1 MSQSPEN
8 SKIVIG
14 QFEFRA
20 NRRRAGHATGF
31 RNKSTTAAHNFM
43 KTIPIVN
50 SCNELSI
57 EKKYFKIAV
66 GNIKIKNPLHAGG
79 AVAC

>member
-1 MSQSPEN
+1 MSLSPKN

-14 QFEFRA
+14 KFVYA

-31 RNKSTTAAHNFM
+31 RNNSTTAPHNFM

>member
-31 RNKSTTAAHNFM
+31 RNNSTTAAHNF
-43 KTIPIVN
+43 PN
-50 SCNELSI
+50 FSFHELSI
-57 EKKYFKIAV
+57 KKKIP
-66 GNIKIKNPLHAGG
+66 NSRLQH
-79 AVAC
+79 

>member
-1 MSQSPEN
+1 MWRLNEPKSQKI
-8 SKIVIG
+8 KIVIG

-43 KTIPIVN
+43 KTIQIVS
-50 SCNELSI
+50 SCNELLI
-57 EKKYFKIAV
+57 EKKIQ
-66 GNIKIKNPLHAGG
+66 NSRRQH
-79 AVAC
+79 

>member
-1 MSQSPEN
+1 MSQNPNN

-31 RNKSTTAAHNFM
+31 RNNSTTAAHNFM
-43 KTIPIVN
+43 KTIPVVS
-50 SCNELSI
+50 SCHELSI
-57 EKKYFKIAV
+57 EKKKIS
-66 GNIKIKNPLHAGG
+66 K
-79 AVAC
+79 